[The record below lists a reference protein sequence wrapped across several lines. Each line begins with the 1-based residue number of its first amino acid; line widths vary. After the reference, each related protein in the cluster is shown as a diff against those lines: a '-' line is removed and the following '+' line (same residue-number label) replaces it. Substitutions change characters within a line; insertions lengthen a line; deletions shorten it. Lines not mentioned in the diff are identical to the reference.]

1 MSVLQH
7 WKPGAR
13 DLGRCEARDCS
24 GRMMLIED
32 MGDYLWAQCSVC
44 GDQTGVGKARAGAS
58 EAVRGPDRADHSD
71 DAFLGAM

>member
-1 MSVLQH
+1 MTLQH

-13 DLGRCEARDCS
+13 DLGRCEVRDCS
-24 GRMMLIED
+24 GRMMLVED

-44 GDQTGVGKARAGAS
+44 GDQTGVGKVPAGDR
-58 EAVRGPDRADHSD
+58 EPVRGPGRTDHSD